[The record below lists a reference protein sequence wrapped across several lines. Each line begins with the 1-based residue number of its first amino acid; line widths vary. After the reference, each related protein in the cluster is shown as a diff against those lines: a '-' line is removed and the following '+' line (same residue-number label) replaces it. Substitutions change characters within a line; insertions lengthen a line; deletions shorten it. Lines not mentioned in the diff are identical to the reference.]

1 MNEEEVKCQYCEK
14 PAKMYTS
21 PWRIPATVS
30 VCKFHLWALPF
41 YPQVIINLTIIIF
54 YLIIIGII
62 AAIVKIF
69 F

>member
-1 MNEEEVKCQYCEK
+1 MNEEELKCQYCGK

-41 YPQVIINLTIIIF
+41 YPRVIINLSTIF
-54 YLIIIGII
+54 LYLIIIGII
-62 AAIVKIF
+62 IAIVKIF
-69 F
+69 

>member
-1 MNEEEVKCQYCEK
+1 MSKDKCQYCNK
-14 PAKMYTS
+14 PGKMYGS
-21 PWRIPATVS
+21 PWGVPATLNL
-30 VCKFHLWALPF
+30 CKFHLWALPF